1 MAQLA
6 TKAQARL
13 YHAFRPATQKGYLC
27 MFKEFLGFLA
37 AAGFHLTKVNHL
49 VLLDFMEYIVQNKIS
64 PSGISNY
71 LAGIRAQCIVFD
83 LDTSYFQHQQIQ
95 YFFKSLKIKRPSQS
109 RIHKTIDIQ
118 LITNLIHIT
127 NTLEHPNLFNSLYI
141 LAYFSLI
148 LPAIWQKVTL

>member
-49 VLLDFMEYIVQNKIS
+49 VLLDFMEYMVQNKIS
-64 PSGISNY
+64 PSGISN
-71 LAGIRAQCIVFD
+71 
-83 LDTSYFQHQQIQ
+83 

-127 NTLEHPNLFNSLYI
+127 NTLEHPNLFKSLYI